1 MFKCLMNIFLCFGH
15 RYTNIY
21 YELWRYYLLQRK
33 SKLYDIMKED
43 DTMAVSMAVVP
54 LLTGKVASKIK
65 DDFQNS
71 QLRPYSD
78 CERQKTNAAIAKILN
93 KRRNEY
99 RK

>member
-1 MFKCLMNIFLCFGH
+1 
-15 RYTNIY
+15 
-21 YELWRYYLLQRK
+21 
-33 SKLYDIMKED
+33 MKED

-54 LLTGKVASKIK
+54 LLTGETASKIK
-65 DDFQNS
+65 DDFQKS